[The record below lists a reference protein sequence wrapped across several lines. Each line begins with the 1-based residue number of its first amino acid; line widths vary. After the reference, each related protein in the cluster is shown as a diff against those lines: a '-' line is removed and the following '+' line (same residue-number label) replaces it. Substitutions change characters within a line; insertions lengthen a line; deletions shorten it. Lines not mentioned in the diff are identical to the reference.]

1 MPPTPS
7 NFQQA
12 ASIFDQKSK
21 QSKFGTIPDTRYRT
35 PDTGTENSGV
45 TAAVTV
51 SVFSIYVQL
60 VVYVVL
66 CEYYTNTVYLVHIT
80 TAE

>member
-21 QSKFGTIPDTRYRT
+21 QREESKFGTIPDT
-35 PDTGTENSGV
+35 GTENSEM
-45 TAAVTV
+45 TATVTV
-51 SVFSIYVQL
+51 SVFTIYIL
-60 VVYVVL
+60 W
-66 CEYYTNTVYLVHIT
+66 
-80 TAE
+80 

>member
-21 QSKFGTIPDTRYRT
+21 FGTIPDTRYRT
-35 PDTGTENSGV
+35 QDTGTENSGV

>member
-21 QSKFGTIPDTRYRT
+21 QREESKFGTIPDTRYRT
-35 PDTGTENSGV
+35 QDTGTENSGV

-51 SVFSIYVQL
+51 SVFSIYIQL
-60 VVYVVL
+60 VVFVVEIL
-66 CEYYTNTVYLVHIT
+66 REYYQPHSLMD
-80 TAE
+80 